1 MPGAQSV
8 SFRGCS
14 WLMIYHLGVLQALR
28 EAFDTASWR
37 FAGASSGSLTAA
49 LAVADVPAEAACEWI
64 FRLAEESRRYRLGP
78 AGRMTSYVRRGLDD
92 VLPPDADRRASGRL
106 RISIT
111 RLRGWRNWL
120 VDEFHSRTD
129 LIDAILASC
138 YIPLYYERPT
148 RFRGRWCVDGGLT
161 ENIPKYAGATITV
174 SPRPGAFDICP
185 PSPVPRIESYLPGS
199 TERLAELFAA
209 GRRDG
214 AQWAARQDC

>member
-1 MPGAQSV
+1 
-8 SFRGCS
+8 
-14 WLMIYHLGVLQALR
+14 MIYHLGVLKALR
-28 EAFDTASWR
+28 GAFDTDSWR

-49 LAVADVPAEAACEWI
+49 LAAAGVPTEAACEWI
-64 FRLAEESRRYRLGP
+64 FRLAEESKRHRLGP

-92 VLPPDADRRASGRL
+92 VLPADADTRASGRL

-111 RLRGWRNWL
+111 RLRGWQNWI
-120 VDEFHSRTD
+120 VDEFHSRAD

-148 RFRGRWCVDGGLT
+148 RFRGRWCIDGGLT
-161 ENIPKYAGATITV
+161 ENIPKYTRATVTV

-185 PSPVPRIESYLPGS
+185 RAPVPRIESYVPGS

-209 GRRDG
+209 GCRDG
-214 AQWAARQDC
+214 AQWASRQG